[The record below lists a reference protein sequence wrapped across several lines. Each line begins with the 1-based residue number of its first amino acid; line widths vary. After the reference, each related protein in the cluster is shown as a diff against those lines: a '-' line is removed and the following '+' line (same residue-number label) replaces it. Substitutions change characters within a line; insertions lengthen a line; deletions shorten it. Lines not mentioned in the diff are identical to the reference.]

1 MTIDEAIEQLNHLI
15 NNNDFSCE
23 ECKQEHIQLLN
34 WLIELKEY
42 KECENNG
49 WKKLS
54 NLFSPITEELIYKLC
69 SVADENNYDRDSFIE
84 AFAKLF
90 KVVSET
96 STFKKY
102 NL

>member
-1 MTIDEAIEQLNHLI
+1 MAEKN
-15 NNNDFSCE
+15 
-23 ECKQEHIQLLN
+23 
-34 WLIELKEY
+34 
-42 KECENNG
+42 
-49 WKKLS
+49 LS